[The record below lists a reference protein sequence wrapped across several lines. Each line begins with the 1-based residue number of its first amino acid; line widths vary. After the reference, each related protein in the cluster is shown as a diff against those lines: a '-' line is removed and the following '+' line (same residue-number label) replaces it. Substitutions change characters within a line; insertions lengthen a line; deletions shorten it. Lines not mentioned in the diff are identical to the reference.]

1 MAIAMVLCSSA
12 SRARA
17 TLDDLPTELL
27 VKIILELDWRSVLR
41 LQLVNSA
48 FNEIVTTHLA
58 VQYHIELGISGMVD
72 GPPIP
77 YAPFSTD
84 ERLRRLRVYQS
95 RWKHFDFKRAQT
107 VRKVTGSVW
116 ELASGVLAQGV
127 STSVAEHIGRTAV
140 RKLLFTRL
148 PSSARVESRTREWTH
163 EYPDFAIRD
172 FTMDP
177 TQDLLVLLRESSGS
191 GGTHAHGGSIHGGG
205 GGGDDMN
212 QAEIH
217 LRSLRTSE
225 KHADA
230 KHGVLVHGLH
240 GGTTRATSHSLQI
253 CQDRL
258 AILHK
263 ARAGHWPEKLVVY
276 DWKKGKLLFEISFCG
291 IMSYAFLTPQ
301 HLLFAVQPFNVMPAC
316 HGDHQPRLI
325 ICNIDY
331 TAALSPSG
339 HPESYAAI
347 CEFHLPELKQYAD
360 VVDILIRTDPVPS
373 SSPTSCSSSYSSG
386 AGKGSCYEPS
396 GGLLPPPPAFSTA
409 PSNRLFVISMQVE
422 TVPDDMGDHRASES
436 LTLGLFVPLSTFL
449 PFLFSVTEPEIIRAN
464 SDSEESLYFGD
475 FTARPLRRI
484 AVQAQD
490 WLMKKDNDGE
500 GRGGARA
507 LLVPGAENVWV
518 CNVFGMRVA
527 YALEPRDAVAP
538 LAPRHVAVLDFNA
551 DALRR
556 DQARQRKQQ
565 MQERHDSSGNPK
577 DSAPQDSEDLETLE
591 NESKALVEDYLEPG
605 TLEVGRCGIFEEDV
619 TTSLP
624 YRRTVLR
631 EKVRFHGVMLTEDN
645 IIFVNQRAP
654 REYEVLTL

>member
-1 MAIAMVLCSSA
+1 MALCSSI
-12 SRARA
+12 SQPRA

-48 FNEIVTTHLA
+48 FNEIVTTHVA

-84 ERLRRLRVYQS
+84 ERLRRLRLYQS

-116 ELASGVLAQGV
+116 ELASGILAQGV
-127 STSVAEHIGRTAV
+127 STSVAEHIGRSAV

-148 PSSARVESRTREWTH
+148 SSSARVESRTREWTH

-191 GGTHAHGGSIHGGG
+191 GGTHAQHGSIHGG

-217 LRSLRTSE
+217 LRSLRTNE

-230 KHGVLVHGLH
+230 KLGVLVHGLH
-240 GGTTRATSHSLQI
+240 GGTTRTTSHSLQI
-253 CQDRL
+253 CQNRL

-276 DWKKGKLLFEISFCG
+276 DWKKGKLLFETSFCG

-316 HGDHQPRLI
+316 HGDHQPRLV
-325 ICNIDY
+325 ICDIDY

-360 VVDILIRTDPVPS
+360 VVDILIRTDPAPS

-409 PSNRLFVISMQVE
+409 PSNRLFVISMQIE
-422 TVPDDMGDHRASES
+422 TVLDDMGDHRASES

-490 WLMKKDNDGE
+490 WLMKRDNDGG
-500 GRGGARA
+500 GRGGTRA
-507 LLVPGAENVWV
+507 FLVPGAENVWV

-527 YALEPRDAVAP
+527 YALEPRDVVAP

-556 DQARQRKQQ
+556 DQARQQKHQR
-565 MQERHDSSGNPK
+565 QERQDSSGVPK
-577 DSAPQDSEDLETLE
+577 DSAPRDSEDLETLE

-605 TLEVGRCGIFEEDV
+605 TLEACRCGIFEEDV

-631 EKVRFHGVMLTEDN
+631 EKVRFHGVMLTEDS